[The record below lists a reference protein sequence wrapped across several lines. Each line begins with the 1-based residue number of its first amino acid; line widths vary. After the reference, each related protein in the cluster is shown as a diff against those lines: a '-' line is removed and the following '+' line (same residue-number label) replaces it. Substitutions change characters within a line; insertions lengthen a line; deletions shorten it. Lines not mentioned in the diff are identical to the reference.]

1 MEFLFS
7 IIHLKGN
14 KYSYPFYCIQELFDY
29 IVNKKR
35 QRLSRGRSI
44 SICLYEKN
52 NVVTWKWLPGKC
64 SFAVLASLHQELS
77 LGESYFFIWIYYNT
91 LFGTNK
97 PKSAAMVAK
106 YPNKMLN
113 KMRKKTNLFF
123 HQIDPP
129 RCFQIL
135 QKYPPPSLVL
145 FQNWS
150 CPAIFFTWAN
160 SGGLDGIH
168 YRSNINK

>member
-29 IVNKKR
+29 IMNKKR

-123 HQIDPP
+123 SNWPP
-129 RCFQIL
+129 SLLPNSSEIST
-135 QKYPPPSLVL
+135 PSLVL

>member
-1 MEFLFS
+1 ML
-7 IIHLKGN
+7 
-14 KYSYPFYCIQELFDY
+14 
-29 IVNKKR
+29 
-35 QRLSRGRSI
+35 RGRSI
-44 SICLYEKN
+44 SICLYEKK
-52 NVVTWKWLPGKC
+52 NVVTWKWLPGKY
-64 SFAVLASLHQELS
+64 SFAVLASLCQELS
-77 LGESYFFIWIYYNT
+77 LGEPYFFIWIYYNT

-106 YPNKMLN
+106 YPNKTLN
-113 KMRKKTNLFF
+113 KARKKTSLNFF
-123 HQIDPP
+123 LPNWPP
-129 RCFQIL
+129 RCFQTL

-168 YRSNINK
+168 YRSDINK